1 MNVLN
6 GQITDN
12 NKLSGFLTSDNLEL
26 TGSLSADEVL
36 VGQLISQESNLQGN
50 LSADSILMEGIIS
63 IPPEIPTDIY
73 EGEYEIVSKPF
84 ETSEIQTQGLKMRE
98 NIVVLE
104 IPYYETSNVSGYT
117 VYIGGE

>member
-12 NKLSGFLTSDNLEL
+12 NKLSGFLTSDSLKL
-26 TGSLSADEVL
+26 TGSLSADKIL
-36 VGQLISQESNLQGN
+36 VGQLISQEVNLQGN

-73 EGEYEIVSKPF
+73 EGEYTIVSKPF
-84 ETSEIQTQGLKMRE
+84 ETNEIQTQGLKMQE

>member
-26 TGSLSADEVL
+26 TGSLSADEIL
-36 VGQLISQESNLQGN
+36 VGQLISQELNLQGS

>member
-1 MNVLN
+1 MDTLN
-6 GQITDN
+6 GQIKED
-12 NKLSGFLTSDNLEL
+12 NKLYGFLTANDFGL
-26 TGSLSADEVL
+26 TGSLSNNDVL
-36 VGQLISQESNLQGN
+36 VGQLISQELNLQGS
-50 LSADSILMEGIIS
+50 LSTNNILMEGNIT

-104 IPYYETSNVSGYT
+104 IPYYETSNISGYT